1 MATQDFRVY
10 VAGGTVSLDAW
21 RQAMEA
27 TERQLP
33 PLSEAQREA
42 ARIIEMSEPEY
53 ARGVLADQI
62 GKERQQEIGRR
73 LGTVVGE
80 ILDRIGPGWKLES
93 LVRKGADFVWLAR
106 IESAGLAEEVE
117 IPVDLA
123 DDVVDSGEAASRN
136 RLERLLSG
144 KLDSPARRAAS

>member
-1 MATQDFRVY
+1 MSTQDFRVHI
-10 VAGGTVSLDAW
+10 AGGTVSLDAW

-42 ARIIEMSEPEY
+42 ARIVEMSEPEY

-73 LGTVVGE
+73 LGAVVGE
-80 ILDRIGPGWKLES
+80 ILDRIEQGWKLES
-93 LVRKGADFVWLAR
+93 LVRRGADFVWLAR
-106 IESAGLAEEVE
+106 IESPGLAEEVE
-117 IPVDLA
+117 IPADLA
-123 DDVVDSGEAASRN
+123 DDVVDSEEAVSRN
-136 RLERLLSG
+136 RLERLLRG
-144 KLDSPARRAAS
+144 KLDSPVRRAVS